1 MNLFIPIDSSFLE
14 TSVSA
19 SSSELLIS
27 ELEDPESSTKEPI
40 SESVALTLLSLLME
54 LCIGKDEQVEE
65 VEVEVDMERWVLERV
80 SVRPCTA
87 DAVE

>member
-1 MNLFIPIDSSFLE
+1 VNFLIPVDSSFLE
-14 TSVSA
+14 TPVSA

-54 LCIGKDEQVEE
+54 LCIGKDEQDEE

-80 SVRPCTA
+80 SVRPCTV